1 MPKITV
7 GLPESPDRDREI
19 VCASALY
26 CSCIVIRSRTMIAH
40 VASAHDLSMLIDSLQ
55 SERLL
60 ERMRWV
66 NYSTVEEHP

>member
-1 MPKITV
+1 MPKLTI
-7 GLPESPDRDREI
+7 GLPTSPTLDVEI
-19 VCASALY
+19 RNAIAFY
-26 CSCIVIRSRTMIAH
+26 CSCVEIRSRTLLAH

-66 NYSTVEEHP
+66 NYSTLEEHP